1 LKGIVAD
8 FFRIGLPMKT
18 CWLYLLV
25 CVCVLAGCQTTPVA
39 NTVTQY
45 STIDALLA
53 GAYDGV
59 APCQEVLQY
68 GDLGIGTFDKLDG
81 EMVVLDGVVYQVP
94 VSGQVRRVEP
104 SMTTPFATVCFFE
117 TEVSFDLDSN
127 TSFDALKARM
137 DQAVPNPNVFCAVKL
152 HGHFKTM
159 KTRSVPA
166 QKKPYPALAEV
177 VESQVV
183 FNMKDVT
190 GSIVGFRSPP
200 FVKGINVPGYH
211 LHFLSDDRTQGGHIL
226 DFDMD
231 QAVCHMDVCDR
242 FFMILP
248 ENGQGLEE
256 IDLAVDR
263 AEELQKVEQ

>member
-1 LKGIVAD
+1 
-8 FFRIGLPMKT
+8 MKT
-18 CWLYLLV
+18 RWHYLLI
-25 CVCVLAGCQTTPVA
+25 CVCLWAGCQTRPAT

-68 GDLGIGTFDKLDG
+68 GDLGIGTFNKLDG

-94 VSGQVRRVEP
+94 VSGQVRIAEP
-104 SMTTPFATVCFFE
+104 SMTTPFASVCFFE
-117 TEVSFDLDSN
+117 TEISFDLDSS

-137 DQAVPNPNVFCAVKL
+137 DQAVPNANVFCAVKL

-177 VESQVV
+177 VESQAV
-183 FNMKDVT
+183 FDMTDVT

-200 FVKGINVPGYH
+200 YVKGINVPGYH

-226 DFDMD
+226 AFDTHKATCQLD
-231 QAVCHMDVCDR
+231 ILDR
-242 FFMILP
+242 FYMILP
-248 ENGQGLEE
+248 KGGQGLEGL
-256 IDLAVDR
+256 DLAEDR
-263 AEELQKVEQ
+263 AKELEKVEQ